1 MYYQNQKY
9 YLVPLT
15 KEEVEKLQNLRNKEE
30 NEKNVKTSSDELI
43 EPLDA
48 LVKGNIFKMN
58 IVLIKIILHVQ
69 PALQII
75 VTKKKN

>member
-30 NEKNVKTSSDELI
+30 NEKNEIGS
-43 EPLDA
+43 
-48 LVKGNIFKMN
+48 NICWVSIGVYF
-58 IVLIKIILHVQ
+58 
-69 PALQII
+69 
-75 VTKKKN
+75 